1 MKKSFLLLFAVFNC
15 LLIYASFPVTEN
27 INAVQ
32 IALPLASD
40 INTFEKIIWFLLG
53 MTFYGIGAAIIY
65 QLITQKKGPIKFSIF
80 GFLAIILFF
89 VLLFLALYSEIDN
102 PFVFG

>member
-1 MKKSFLLLFAVFNC
+1 MKKSFLLFFAIFNC
-15 LLIYASFPVTEN
+15 MPIYASFPIVEN
-27 INAVQ
+27 INALQ
-32 IALPLASD
+32 SAFPLASD
-40 INTFEKIIWFLLG
+40 INTVEKIIWFLLG
-53 MTFYGIGAAIIY
+53 ITFYGIGIAIIY

-89 VLLFLALYSEIDN
+89 VLLFLALDSGLDN

>member
-1 MKKSFLLLFAVFNC
+1 VKKLFLLFFAIFNC
-15 LLIYASFPVTEN
+15 KLIYASFPVVESIN
-27 INAVQ
+27 ILQ
-32 IALPLASD
+32 TALPLVSD
-40 INTFEKIIWFLLG
+40 INTGEKIIWFLLG
-53 MTFYGIGAAIIY
+53 MTFYGIGVAIIY

>member
-1 MKKSFLLLFAVFNC
+1 MKKPILLFFAIFNSK
-15 LLIYASFPVTEN
+15 LIYASFPVIES
-27 INAVQ
+27 INVLRT
-32 IALPLASD
+32 ALPLASD
-40 INTFEKIIWFLLG
+40 ISTGEKIIWFLLG
-53 MTFYGIGAAIIY
+53 MTFYGIGVAIIY

-89 VLLFLALYSEIDN
+89 VLLFLGLDAGIDN

>member
-15 LLIYASFPVTEN
+15 LLIYASFPVIEN

-40 INTFEKIIWFLLG
+40 INTFEKIIWFFLG
-53 MTFYGIGAAIIY
+53 ISFYGIGVAIIY
-65 QLITQKKGPIKFSIF
+65 QLITKKKGPIKFSIF
-80 GFLAIILFF
+80 GFLAIILFLI
-89 VLLFLALYSEIDN
+89 LLFLGLEGGIDN

>member
-1 MKKSFLLLFAVFNC
+1 VKKLFLLFFAVFNC
-15 LLIYASFPVTEN
+15 ISIYASFPVIES
-27 INAVQ
+27 INTLQTA
-32 IALPLASD
+32 IPLASD
-40 INTFEKIIWFLLG
+40 INTGEKIIWFLLG
-53 MTFYGIGAAIIY
+53 MTFYGIGVAIIY

-89 VLLFLALYSEIDN
+89 VILLIGLFNNIDN

>member
-1 MKKSFLLLFAVFNC
+1 MLFFAVFNC
-15 LLIYASFPVTEN
+15 LLIYASFPVLEN
-27 INAVQ
+27 INITQ
-32 IALPLASD
+32 FTLLSD
-40 INTFEKIIWFLLG
+40 SEISTVEKIIWFLLG
-53 MTFYGIGAAIIY
+53 ITFYGIGVAIIY

-89 VLLFLALYSEIDN
+89 VLLFLGLDAGIDN